1 MEDTKKILITGATG
15 NVGGAVLNH
24 LTATDVDLRMLTR
37 TESKAQALKDRGV
50 EDVVVGDFLEPETL
64 GPALEGVD
72 TVFLLTPI
80 DPQQVPQANNV
91 IRAAKESGNEPR
103 IVRLSVHQASHT
115 APTRISRQHA
125 QIEDELTSSG
135 LPYTLLRPQSFM
147 QNTLMVAPTVASEG
161 KIYQPFKDGKL
172 GMIDA
177 RDIGEVAAK
186 VLAEEGHEGKVYT
199 LTGPAAI
206 SFYDVAETLSEEL
219 GKEVN
224 YIEISL
230 EAAKAAMLNRGIPEW
245 RADALNEY
253 AKAHSKGYSDFTTD
267 NFEQLTG
274 HPSTS
279 YKEFAS
285 DFKQMFREALA
296 FGSSVNRG
304 SPAP

>member
-1 MEDTKKILITGATG
+1 MADTKKILITGATG

-24 LTATDVDLRMLTR
+24 LTITDVDLRVLIR
-37 TESKAQALKDRGV
+37 TDSKAQALKERGV
-50 EDVVVGDFLEPETL
+50 EDVVVGDLLKPESL

-91 IRAAKESGNEPR
+91 IRAAKELGNEPR

-135 LPYTLLRPQSFM
+135 LPYTLLRPQSYM
-147 QNTLMVAPTVASEG
+147 QNTLIVAPTVAAQG

-186 VLAEEGHEGKVYT
+186 VLTEEGHEGKVYT

-206 SFYDVAETLSEEL
+206 SFYDVAEALSEVL
-219 GKEVN
+219 GKEVRYVN
-224 YIEISL
+224 ISL
-230 EAAKAAMLNRGIPEW
+230 EDAKRAMLNMGLSEW
-245 RADALNEY
+245 RADVLIEY
-253 AKAHSKGYSDFTTD
+253 AKAHSEGYSNFTTED
-267 NFEQLTG
+267 VEQLTS
-274 HPSTS
+274 HPATS
-279 YKEFAS
+279 YKKFAT
-285 DFKQMFREALA
+285 DFERVFRGA
-296 FGSSVNRG
+296 
-304 SPAP
+304 

>member
-1 MEDTKKILITGATG
+1 MTDAKKILITGATG
-15 NVGGAVLNH
+15 NVGGAVLSN
-24 LTATDVDLRMLTR
+24 LVTTNIDLRVLTR
-37 TESKAQALKDRGV
+37 TEPEARALRDRGV
-50 EDVVVGDFLEPETL
+50 EDVVVGDFLKPESL

-91 IRAAKESGNEPR
+91 IRAAKESGNKPR

-125 QIEDELTSSG
+125 EVEDELTSSG
-135 LPYTLLRPQSFM
+135 LPYTLLRPQSYM
-147 QNTLMVAPTVASEG
+147 QNTLMFAPTVAAQG

-186 VLAEEGHEGKVYT
+186 VLTEEGHEGKVYT

-206 SFYDVAETLSEEL
+206 SFYDVAEALSEVV
-219 GKEVN
+219 GKEVS
-224 YIEISL
+224 YIDVSL
-230 EAAKAAMLNRGIPEW
+230 EKAKEAMLNKGIPEW

-253 AKAHSKGYSDFTTD
+253 AKAHSEGYSDFTTD
-267 NFEQLTG
+267 GFERLTG
-274 HPSTS
+274 HPATP
-279 YKEFAS
+279 YKKFVS
-285 DFKQMFREALA
+285 DFEQRFR
-296 FGSSVNRG
+296 GG
-304 SPAP
+304 